1 MATKEYKCKVCG
13 YVHKGTN
20 APEKCPLCGSPSS
33 EFEEIKKGLNTS
45 SNTYTIFY
53 SVILVIVVAFLLAF
67 VSKTLQ
73 PQSDKNVMIDK
84 KSQILSSLNIRNV
97 DKNKIEAIYEKVIVA
112 DKIVNAQGL
121 VIKDGENKDQDGFK
135 VNTKEITDQNLPLY
149 VCNLDGQTKY
159 VIPVTGRGL
168 WGGLWGYIA
177 LNADKKTI
185 YGAYFSHES
194 ETAGLGAR
202 ITEYEGFQKQFEK
215 KQIFDETGKIGIRVL
230 KDGKSPEVKE
240 ENRCDAITGA
250 TLTSDGVNNM
260 LHDCLTQYIQ
270 FFKQNN

>member
-20 APEKCPLCGSPSS
+20 APEKCPLCGAPSS

-177 LNADKKTI
+177 LNADKKP
-185 YGAYFSHES
+185 YMVP
-194 ETAGLGAR
+194 
-202 ITEYEGFQKQFEK
+202 
-215 KQIFDETGKIGIRVL
+215 IF
-230 KDGKSPEVKE
+230 P
-240 ENRCDAITGA
+240 
-250 TLTSDGVNNM
+250 
-260 LHDCLTQYIQ
+260 
-270 FFKQNN
+270 

>member
-20 APEKCPLCGSPSS
+20 APEKCPLCGAPSS

-177 LNADKKTI
+177 LNSDKKTI
-185 YGAYFSHES
+185 YSAYFSHES